1 VAESRFN
8 DQGVPRVLPR
18 GRHALSREV
27 VRASQR
33 QRLLEA
39 AATVANEKGFAA
51 MTITDV
57 VAHAGTS
64 RRAFYDHFESKE
76 ECSLAAFTMI
86 ADDLLRVTAERF
98 DPSLDQA
105 GRARI
110 VIDSFLDYLAAHP
123 VYAWFYFVDV
133 NTIGSAGVA
142 RRHDIQRRIAKMIVA
157 LRRDVRRGQ
166 PEIPP
171 LSEQHALAIVGGVDH
186 IASQALHERGAE
198 RLGELSAELVPLVVS
213 LLGTSTPPRR
223 ASRAPAPRADAA
235 RSASGSAFQR

>member
-1 VAESRFN
+1 M
-8 DQGVPRVLPR
+8 LPR

-39 AATVANEKGFAA
+39 AAAVANQKGFAA

-57 VAHAGTS
+57 VAQAGTS
-64 RRAFYDHFESKE
+64 RRAFYDHFESKQ

-86 ADDLLRVTAERF
+86 AEDLLRVTAERF
-98 DPSLDQA
+98 DPSLDRA

-110 VIDSFLDYLAAHP
+110 VIDSFLDYLVAHP

-133 NTIGSAGVA
+133 NTIGAAGVA
-142 RRHDIQRRIAKMIVA
+142 RRHDVQRRIAEMIVA
-157 LRRDVRRGQ
+157 LRTDVRRGQ

-171 LSEQHALAIVGGVDH
+171 LSDQHAHAIVGAVDH
-186 IASQALHERGAE
+186 IVSQALHERGPQ
-198 RLGELSAELVPLVVS
+198 RLGELSTELVPLVAS
-213 LLGTSTPPRR
+213 LLGMATPTRK
-223 ASRAPAPRADAA
+223 APRA
-235 RSASGSAFQR
+235 RTTRPGPRPTSRR